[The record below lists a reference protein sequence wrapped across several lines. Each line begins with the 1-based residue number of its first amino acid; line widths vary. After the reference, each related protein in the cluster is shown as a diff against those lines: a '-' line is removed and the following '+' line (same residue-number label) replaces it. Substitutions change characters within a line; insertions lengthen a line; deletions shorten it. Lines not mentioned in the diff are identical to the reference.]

1 MVPETEWECPA
12 EQALSVPPE
21 LQADMRYRFT
31 VYLGD
36 TNRLYGRCASWDALA
51 GGALVLQRTLTDTS
65 DRASG
70 VLLKKRLTYRPSI
83 IVAGA
88 PVIVTELLAEERTPE
103 PPAKTLR

>member
-1 MVPETEWECPA
+1 MVPETEWECPP

-65 DRASG
+65 DRAASG

-88 PVIVTELLAEERTPE
+88 PVIVTELLAEERVPD
-103 PPAKTLR
+103 PPAERP